1 MGVTGNED
9 HAISL
14 DDAAALTEA
23 FRSTAGANSIL
34 AGYFGKT
41 ALSGLLAQDGC
52 VGLRIYNAIKD
63 GKLTFVLV
71 GVNSEGEDLQDGDI
85 LEFALPCPPL
95 CPPFGKL
102 IGTGE

>member
-1 MGVTGNED
+1 MAVTGNEV

-23 FRSTAGANSIL
+23 FRNSASANSIL

-63 GKLTFVLV
+63 DKPNFVLV
-71 GVNSEGEDLQDGDI
+71 GVDKDGEDLQDGDL

-95 CPPFGKL
+95 CPTTSRLNG
-102 IGTGE
+102 